1 MGTQPRENFQSN
13 WKDTKKAMHI
23 LTFKG
28 SRDLIDNLYKES
40 NIDKLKS
47 TIIKA
52 NSCFAY
58 VQNNLPGTFSNFFT
72 LNTQLHKHSIRH
84 ILPNVKTTSYGSNSI
99 TLRTIKQWDKIQI
112 FIKTDIYSSKM
123 AYSKCLKSAKSF
135 IKSKQ

>member
-1 MGTQPRENFQSN
+1 
-13 WKDTKKAMHI
+13 MHV